1 MSDPKFEV
9 DEPVNVIGDGQVF
22 PGTVLGIQFN
32 VPVWWYII
40 GLDDPI
46 ESDYG
51 PQRGLF
57 VPESSLEGPLEDEES
72 EPVIIES
79 EWATVGSYVYA
90 CNQEQIDQGHPA
102 AIDVEVR
109 LVHDD
114 QGRIYVQTVDEL
126 DGISFWDNLPY
137 ETQGQAESVAKEV
150 IAEGHEAEP
159 GENAEAYLA
168 RTMAEEQAESH

>member
-51 PQRGLF
+51 PQKGLF
-57 VPESSLEGPLEDEES
+57 VPESCLEECQEEDS
-72 EPVIIES
+72 NPTLIES
-79 EWATVGSYVYA
+79 EWATIGSYVYV
-90 CNQEQIDQGHPA
+90 CNQDQVDQGSPE

-114 QGRIYVQTVDEL
+114 QGNIYVQTVDEI
-126 DGISFWDNLPY
+126 DGTSLWDDIPY
-137 ETQGQAESVAKEV
+137 ETQAEAESAAKEV
-150 IAEGHEAEP
+150 IDSSHEAEP
-159 GENAEAYLA
+159 GENAAAYLK
-168 RTMAEEQAESH
+168 RIKAEEAESH

>member
-9 DEPVNVIGDGQVF
+9 DEPVNVIGDEQVF

-51 PQRGLF
+51 PQKGLF
-57 VPESSLEGPLEDEES
+57 VPESCLEECQEEDS

-79 EWATVGSYVYA
+79 EWSTVGSYVYV
-90 CNQEQIDQGHPA
+90 CNQEQVDQGHPT

-114 QGRIYVQTVDEL
+114 EGRIYIQTVDEI
-126 DGISFWDNLPY
+126 DGTSLWDDIPY
-137 ETQGQAESVAKEV
+137 FTQSDALIMAKEV
-150 IAEGHEAEP
+150 ISESHEAEP
-159 GENAEAYLA
+159 TENAAAYLA
-168 RTMAEEQAESH
+168 RVMAEEQAESH